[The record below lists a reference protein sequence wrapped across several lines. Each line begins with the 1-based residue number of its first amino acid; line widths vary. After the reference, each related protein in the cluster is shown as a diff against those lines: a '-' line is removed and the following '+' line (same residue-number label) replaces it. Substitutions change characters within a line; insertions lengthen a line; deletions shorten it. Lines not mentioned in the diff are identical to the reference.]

1 MCYLLDFEQSR
12 RISDSGLLT
21 VVRSAIR
28 VWNRVEYK
36 LCSRISYG
44 VSAMIVRGID
54 HLQHLAYCAALLVAL
69 GFVVA
74 LLIPGSP
81 GATRGHSHATADP
94 FNSAVSGAPLQVSP
108 DPVSLGSLSPGQQA
122 TGRITLRNPGQSP
135 VIVERV
141 ETSCSC
147 LDVGP
152 FPIKIEPGR
161 SANLTVRFDPADEPD
176 FRGRLSIEVIGRGPT
191 DLLAFRTRV
200 GIEVATWSAGGKNV
214 IDPRFFTAHN

>member
-1 MCYLLDFEQSR
+1 M
-12 RISDSGLLT
+12 T

-161 SANLTVRFDPADEPD
+161 SANLTVRFDPAAEPD
-176 FRGRLSIEVIGRGPT
+176 FRGRLSIEVIGRGPAG
-191 DLLAFRTRV
+191 LVAFRTH
-200 GIEVATWSAGGKNV
+200 VAIVVAFWSSGGEMV
-214 IDPRFFTAHN
+214 F

>member
-44 VSAMIVRGID
+44 VSAMIVRGIG
-54 HLQHLAYCAALLVAL
+54 HLQHLAYGAALLVAL

-74 LLIPGSP
+74 LLIPGSS
-81 GATRGHSHATADP
+81 GSTRGHSHATADT

-108 DPVSLGSLSPGQQA
+108 DPVSLGSLGLGQQA
-122 TGRITLRNPGQSP
+122 AGRLAPCHLGHGQ
-135 VIVERV
+135 VIIERV
-141 ETSCSC
+141 ETSCPC
-147 LDVGP
+147 LDVEP
-152 FPIKIEPGR
+152 LPIKIEAGR
-161 SANLTVRFDPADEPD
+161 SANLTIRFN
-176 FRGRLSIEVIGRGPT
+176 FGLSGSPILWPIST
-191 DLLAFRTRV
+191 
-200 GIEVATWSAGGKNV
+200 
-214 IDPRFFTAHN
+214 